1 MSEGGEMRSF
11 DDYDD
16 DQNDD
21 WVPKEPMIKFKDL
34 EDEEGSDREVNFW
47 SVQQNET
54 SYLPIQQL
62 TISK

>member
-34 EDEEGSDREVNFW
+34 EDEEGSDREVNF
-47 SVQQNET
+47 
-54 SYLPIQQL
+54 
-62 TISK
+62 